1 MSKETDQY
9 AETEKSGEVDPLKPG
24 SIFDF
29 KLFGGSTHA
38 GSAGTEKT
46 RKTFA
51 EMLKDA
57 LNFVRGRG

>member
-9 AETEKSGEVDPLKPG
+9 AKTELSGEPDPLKPG

-46 RKTFA
+46 GKTFG

-57 LNFVRGRG
+57 LKIFKR